1 MEGGFS
7 GRLRLLFEGVDCQ
20 LGPNIRLHYANWD
33 ESSGCTMKKVRY
45 WQPAVAPQSAK
56 GKASL
61 YGAST
66 LWEQAPF
73 HQCLRCVESLDVGA
87 VLFEGARAPELTQFL
102 EQAEAQLPTGA
113 ETIGQDVLAMRHGM
127 FDVAIT
133 AGERDLVA
141 ISRRL
146 RRGELVS

>member
-1 MEGGFS
+1 MLEMC
-7 GRLRLLFEGVDCQ
+7 RE
-20 LGPNIRLHYANWD
+20 
-33 ESSGCTMKKVRY
+33 SGC
-45 WQPAVAPQSAK
+45 W
-56 GKASL
+56 
-61 YGAST
+61 
-66 LWEQAPF
+66 
-73 HQCLRCVESLDVGA
+73 A